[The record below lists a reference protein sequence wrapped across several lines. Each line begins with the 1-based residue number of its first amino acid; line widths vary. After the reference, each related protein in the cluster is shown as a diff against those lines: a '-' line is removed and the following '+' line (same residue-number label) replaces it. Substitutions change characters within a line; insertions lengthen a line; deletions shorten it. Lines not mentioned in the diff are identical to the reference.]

1 MRNRSVAELDKLFE
15 EVGTYRKS
23 EQFRELLEF
32 VKRFP
37 DIAPYRASPWVRAS
51 DVYKGLCRLQIVQGV
66 SLYP

>member
-37 DIAPYRASPWVRAS
+37 DIAPYRASP
-51 DVYKGLCRLQIVQGV
+51 
-66 SLYP
+66 

>member
-1 MRNRSVAELDKLFE
+1 LARAWPGSRDVVYMRNRSVAELDKLFE

-37 DIAPYRASPWVRAS
+37 DIAPYRASP
-51 DVYKGLCRLQIVQGV
+51 
-66 SLYP
+66 